1 MPISDKVCMSRVGKR
16 VLSISEGTKITIL
29 GSSVEITG
37 KLGTLKQEFSP
48 LIAISVK
55 DNKITTIRA
64 NEEKHTKQLHGTTN
78 SIIQNMIE
86 GVEKGFKKEI
96 EIKGVG
102 YKASLKG
109 DTLEVHAG
117 YSHPVNLKI
126 IDGIKL
132 EVIKLTGIIVSGISK
147 QKVGQMAALIRDVRR
162 PSPYSGKGI
171 MYKGEYIKRKEGKAA
186 AK

>member
-1 MPISDKVCMSRVGKR
+1 MSRVGKR
-16 VLSISEGTKITIL
+16 VLTIIDGTEVKVNGTTIE
-29 GSSVEITG
+29 VKG
-37 KLGTLKQEFSP
+37 KLGTETFKFSP

-55 DNKITTIRA
+55 DGEVTTTRA

-78 SIIQNMIE
+78 SIIQGMIE

-102 YKASLKG
+102 YKAALKG
-109 DTLEVHAG
+109 DKIEVNAG
-117 YSHPVNLKI
+117 YSHPVTLDVIEGVKI
-126 IDGIKL
+126 
-132 EVIKLTGIIVSGISK
+132 EVPKPVEIIITGTNK
-147 QKVGQMAALIRDVRR
+147 QKVGQMAALIRDIRR

-171 MYKGEYIKRKEGKAA
+171 MYKGEHIRRKEGKAA

>member
-1 MPISDKVCMSRVGKR
+1 
-16 VLSISEGTKITIL
+16 
-29 GSSVEITG
+29 
-37 KLGTLKQEFSP
+37 
-48 LIAISVK
+48 
-55 DNKITTIRA
+55 
-64 NEEKHTKQLHGTTN
+64 
-78 SIIQNMIE
+78 MIE

-109 DTLEVHAG
+109 DFLEVYAG

-132 EVIKLTGIIVSGISK
+132 DLPKPTEIIVSGISK
-147 QKVGQMAALIRDVRR
+147 QKVGQMAALIRDIRR

-171 MYKGEYIKRKEGKAA
+171 MYKGEQIRRKEGKAA
-186 AK
+186 SK